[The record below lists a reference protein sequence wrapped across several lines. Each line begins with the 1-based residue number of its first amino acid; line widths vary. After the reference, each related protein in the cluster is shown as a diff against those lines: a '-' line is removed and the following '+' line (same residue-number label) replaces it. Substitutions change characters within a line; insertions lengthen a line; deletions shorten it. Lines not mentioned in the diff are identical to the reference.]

1 MEFSGGG
8 RTRPTWMPARLPCES
23 RTWVV
28 LGLFCRHRRRRL
40 GIRGPLTFRSSRDHA
55 VSIPTSYSSHPPDP
69 LFFFPLFLPI
79 DSPTPLV
86 PYYQQ
91 ALALLISVDRF
102 DCVLHLF
109 SSARFTST
117 PCFLPFSF
125 RSQCSAVYR
134 VRHRP
139 LPSGLPNTPTF
150 FCARIFM
157 RHLAD

>member
-69 LFFFPLFLPI
+69 LFFFSLFLPI

-109 SSARFTST
+109 SSARFTLNSLLSSLFF
-117 PCFLPFSF
+117 PESVL
-125 RSQCSAVYR
+125 
-134 VRHRP
+134 
-139 LPSGLPNTPTF
+139 SGISSPPPPATEWFT
-150 FCARIFM
+150 
-157 RHLAD
+157 